1 MKNVFNIS
9 PIYSFLDV
17 LGEYVLNTAKSQNL
31 NIAND
36 IILLP
41 TRRACRAL
49 KEVFVRLNNGA
60 SILPKILPLGDVDE
74 DGFAFL
80 DYENDNIIAEEL
92 PPAIPDVERNL
103 ILSTLIKKK
112 NPSLND
118 EQAFALA
125 VDLAHLI
132 DTVEME
138 MLDFSKLSE
147 IVPEDLSVYWQETL
161 EFLQIITGWYPEILK
176 ERGYLNPVDR
186 KIKLI
191 YKQVEIWKKNPTNG
205 RIFVAGSTGSLV
217 PISYMIN
224 AISEMENGYVILPHL
239 DRVLSDKDFYNVGQN
254 HPQYGIKNLLLKM
267 KVKRDE
273 VKDLKLS
280 SVQNTA
286 LKDREVLASY
296 IMLNSSL
303 NETWQNMPSVS
314 SNVLDGV
321 SKIVLK
327 TDSDETLAISLC
339 LKKMM
344 EEGKK
349 TLLITPDRKIAKS
362 VASELKRW
370 NIIVDDSAGISA
382 SEIDTGNY
390 MILLLNTIIDK
401 YPPFEM
407 LSILKHKF
415 TSFGYSKNVLE
426 DIVNN
431 LEKEVLRGNFGLDT
445 LDKII
450 SKAEAVKIQKGE
462 IVISPI
468 LTLLSKLNEKAGFFD
483 TIFKTSDGKASLY
496 DILSNH
502 IQLVEEFVQN
512 DEKEPDFVDK
522 ILYNGDLESQLSNAL
537 RELLATLL
545 KLKNDDLGIDRMDL
559 KSYRDFISNFLFNL
573 KLRPT
578 VNSHPLIAIMN
589 SIEARLLNA
598 DVFIMAGLNE
608 QTFPS
613 TTADDPWMSRPM
625 KGKFGLPLPER
636 KIGLSSHDFTEF
648 FCKPE
653 VIMTRAVKVDGTN
666 TIESRWLQKLD
677 AIVQIKNLHIDD
689 EFSKTVEYWTLNI
702 DKIESVP
709 TKCKRPA
716 PKPPVYARPREL
728 WATSIEKLYRD
739 PYIIFA
745 NKILKLKKL
754 DDIDMDTMPADFGN
768 IIHNSLEEFKNK
780 NLSTYNDLIT
790 IIMRNAIPYKEIDVI
805 DFWYKKFE
813 DIAKWF
819 IDYEA
824 SIQNLVGNT
833 YTEIS
838 GEMKI
843 TDNFTLKAKA
853 DRIDILKN
861 SGGAIISDYK
871 TGTAPSKKEVSSGY
885 APQLLLEALILNN
898 GGFAS
903 LKGKTN
909 VSELRYLEIA
919 KGNISSFTEESIE
932 LSKLLFKTYQTL
944 FNIITKFEDENT
956 PYISRPN
963 PSKVGSAIEEYS
975 EYTHL
980 ARVKEWSE
988 Q

>member
-9 PIYSFLDV
+9 PVYSFLDV
-17 LGEYVLNTAKSQNL
+17 LGQYVLNTAEKQNL

-49 KEVFVRLNNGA
+49 KDVFISLCGGQT
-60 SILPKILPLGDVDE
+60 ILPKILPLGDVDE

-80 DYENDNIIAEEL
+80 DYENEHIMAEEL
-92 PPAIPDVERNL
+92 KPAIPDVERNL

-112 NPSLND
+112 NPTLND

-138 MLDFSKLSE
+138 MLSFDKLSD
-147 IVPEDLSVYWQETL
+147 IVPENLSIHWQETL
-161 EFLQIITGWYPEILK
+161 KFLQIITEWYPMILN

-191 YKQVEIWKKNPTNG
+191 YKQVELWKKCPPSG

-239 DRVLSDKDFYNVGQN
+239 DRVLSDADFLNVGQN

-267 KVKRDE
+267 KVKRSD
-273 VKDLKLS
+273 VIDLTPTGENLPIHNREILS
-280 SVQNTA
+280 
-286 LKDREVLASY
+286 SY
-296 IMLNSSL
+296 IMLNSSFTQ
-303 NETWQNMPSVS
+303 TWQNMPDIDKD
-314 SNVLDGV
+314 VLKGV
-321 SKIVLK
+321 SKITLK
-327 TDSDETLAISLC
+327 TDSDETLALSLC
-339 LKKMM
+339 LKEMV
-344 EEGKK
+344 ERGKK

-390 MILLLNTIIDK
+390 MILILNAIINK
-401 YPPFEM
+401 FAPFDM
-407 LSILKHKF
+407 LGILKHKF
-415 TSFGYSKNVLE
+415 THLGYKKDVLE
-426 DIVNN
+426 DICNN
-431 LEKEVLRGNFGLDT
+431 LEKLVLRGKFGLDN
-445 LDKII
+445 LEKII
-450 SKAEAVKIQKGE
+450 SKAEEAKIENSE
-462 IVISPI
+462 IVITPI
-468 LTLLSKLNEKAGFFD
+468 LQMLSKLNEKAGVFD
-483 TIFKTSDGKASLY
+483 EIFKTKDGKAPLY
-496 DILSNH
+496 DILSKH
-502 IQLVEEFVQN
+502 IKIVEEFTQN
-512 DEKEPDFVDK
+512 DEKEPDFMK
-522 ILYNGDLESQLSNAL
+522 KTLYNGDLESQLSSAL
-537 RELLATLL
+537 RDILEQLL
-545 KLKNDDLGIDRMDL
+545 KLKDDSLGIDRMDM
-559 KSYRDFISNFLFNL
+559 KSYRDFISNYLFNL
-573 KLRPT
+573 KLRPSI
-578 VNSHPLIAIMN
+578 NSHPLIAIMN

-625 KGKFGLPLPER
+625 KAEFKLPLPER
-636 KIGLSSHDFTEF
+636 KIGLSSHDFAEF

-653 VIMTRAVKVDGTN
+653 VIMTRAVKVDGNN

-677 AIVQIKNLHIDD
+677 AIKQIKELNSFN
-689 EFSKTVEYWTLNI
+689 EFSDTILYWTENI
-702 DKIESVP
+702 DKSNSENI
-709 TKCKRPA
+709 KCKRPA
-716 PKPPVYARPREL
+716 PKPPVKARPKEL

-754 DDIDMDTMPADFGN
+754 DDIDMKTIPADFGN

-780 NLSTYNDLIT
+780 KLSTYMELMD
-790 IIMRNAIPYKEIDVI
+790 IIIRNALPYKEIDVI
-805 DFWYKKFE
+805 DFWMKKFE

-824 SIQNLVGNT
+824 SLENIGAT
-833 YTEIS
+833 YTEIK
-838 GEMKI
+838 GELKI
-843 TDNFTLKAKA
+843 TSTFTLKAKA
-853 DRIDILKN
+853 DRIDILNN

-871 TGTAPSKKEVSSGY
+871 TGNVPSKKEVYSGY

-898 GGFAS
+898 GGFNT
-903 LKGKTN
+903 KGATN
-909 VSELRYLEIA
+909 TTELRYLGIA
-919 KGNISSFTEESIE
+919 KGKVSKFTEKDDLDKIIE
-932 LSKLLFKTYQTL
+932 KTHQML
-944 FNIITKFEDENT
+944 IDIIKKFEDENT

-963 PSKVGSAIEEYS
+963 PSKVGTAIEEYS

-988 Q
+988 N